1 LPGSSA
7 DESDTWWSLRHSSVA
22 AAVSVLLR
30 NAPREMRRATRGN
43 DCETKLCIGRTEFD
57 RYEDSID
64 SEESPAVADNASM
77 AYDEDLANRVR
88 ELVAD
93 IEVTEKRMFGG
104 LTFLING
111 NMSVTVSRKG
121 GLMLRCAPDASE
133 ELRSRRHAGPIEMRG
148 RVMDGWVWVE
158 LEGLRTKRQL
168 EPWVARAVAYTQSLP
183 PKG

>member
-1 LPGSSA
+1 
-7 DESDTWWSLRHSSVA
+7 
-22 AAVSVLLR
+22 
-30 NAPREMRRATRGN
+30 
-43 DCETKLCIGRTEFD
+43 
-57 RYEDSID
+57 
-64 SEESPAVADNASM
+64 M

-88 ELVAD
+88 ELMAD

-121 GLMLRCAPDASE
+121 GLMLRCAPAASE
-133 ELRSRRHAGPIEMRG
+133 ELRGRPHAGPIEMRG

-168 EPWVARAVAYTQSLP
+168 APWVARAVTYTQSLP
-183 PKG
+183 AKG